1 MEDIEEFRDT
11 VIHWKMNAEEIES
24 KMEDVKVIE
33 VCIYYCKN
41 NTVAMDLLSIFQSMV
56 SDLDFK
62 DVSELQ
68 KTVQDWNVNVR
79 KLELK
84 ARHLDALEVNITVM
98 MIHEAWID

>member
-1 MEDIEEFRDT
+1 MEDI
-11 VIHWKMNAEEIES
+11 
-24 KMEDVKVIE
+24 KVIE
-33 VCIYYCKN
+33 VCIITRRFYCN
-41 NTVAMDLLSIFQSMV
+41 GDLLSIFQSMV

-84 ARHLDALEVNITVM
+84 ARHLDALEVTIAIMV
-98 MIHEAWID
+98 MIHRPTC

>member
-1 MEDIEEFRDT
+1 MEDIEEFKDT
-11 VIHWKMNAEEIES
+11 VIYWKMNAEEIES

-33 VCIYYCKN
+33 VYIYYYKN
-41 NTVAMDLLSIFQSMV
+41 NTVSMDLLSIFQSMV

-84 ARHLDALEVNITVM
+84 ARHLDALEVSIAVM
-98 MIHEAWID
+98 MIHGA